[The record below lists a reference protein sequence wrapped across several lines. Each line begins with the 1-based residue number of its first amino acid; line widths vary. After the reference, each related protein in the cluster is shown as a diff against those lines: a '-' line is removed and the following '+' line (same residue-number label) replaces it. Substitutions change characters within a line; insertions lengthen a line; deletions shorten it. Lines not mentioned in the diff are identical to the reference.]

1 MVIELLLFFFMLG
14 LYFMSCDDDSKFKLG
29 AIVYSI
35 STISLII
42 IGIVRLW

>member
-1 MVIELLLFFFMLG
+1 MIIELLFIFFIYG
-14 LYFMSCDDDSKFKLG
+14 LYLMSCDDSKFWLG

-35 STISLII
+35 STICLII